1 MAFFAIIKPMS
12 RQVKIIFASLFIIL
26 GVILIATTVIGGG
39 DLKAGSVENTGYDL
53 STILL
58 WSGFGSV
65 GISAFLF
72 VLAGKN

>member
-1 MAFFAIIKPMS
+1 MS